1 MQDRNT
7 PTVSAK
13 TTPYRTLE
21 GNVKVGG
28 LSMLEKD
35 PVTDGSI
42 EGEGDGDTMNELS
55 MSQAVLEEAPFP
67 DNMDRKRSVNVIGSQ
82 KDYPLTAQTRLE

>member
-28 LSMLEKD
+28 LSALEKD
-35 PVTDGSI
+35 GPDSDGSI
-42 EGEGDGDTMNELS
+42 EIEGENETLNELS
-55 MSQAVLEEAPFP
+55 IS
-67 DNMDRKRSVNVIGSQ
+67 
-82 KDYPLTAQTRLE
+82 

>member
-55 MSQAVLEEAPFP
+55 MS
-67 DNMDRKRSVNVIGSQ
+67 
-82 KDYPLTAQTRLE
+82 